1 VDKTRYLNGVPLRDG
16 KDAQEANW
24 FEHST
29 VVEETGEVIFHNTWA
44 TNFKLNQDNID
55 QLVVDARARWKIE
68 NENNNVLKTKGY
80 HLEHNFGHGKK
91 YLSQV
96 FLTFNILAFLIHTIQ
111 ELVDAKYQRL
121 YKAIANRKTFFNDI
135 KTLTKYMYFSSWENL
150 IVFMLKGL
158 KLPIP
163 PDSS

>member
-1 VDKTRYLNGVPLRDG
+1 MLN
-16 KDAQEANW
+16 E
-24 FEHST
+24 
-29 VVEETGEVIFHNTWA
+29 
-44 TNFKLNQDNID
+44 DNID
-55 QLVVDARARWKIE
+55 QLVVDARARWKVE

-121 YKAIANRKTFFNDI
+121 YKAIGNRKTFFNDI
-135 KTLTKYMYFSSWENL
+135 KTLTRYMYFPSWENL

-163 PDSS
+163 PDTS